1 MEIVL
6 APISSTPLT
15 TLKAAQRQ
23 LLLKPLDA
31 AVFLAPWPTA
41 TPVTPGSMTDAT
53 GNLLPLPA
61 AYQSVGLI
69 DKKSGVSFAR
79 AVTAAP
85 IEAYGEMQPV
95 RDDIT
100 SDVTSLEFEPQ
111 QISLLNLALTTNT
124 NLSSV
129 QANSAN
135 GEVGFWQPA
144 TPQINYYSAVVIGK
158 DGTDANPTYIFKIMP
173 KVAVTKWGGEQWTP
187 TNLMSEKLT
196 LTAFKDDA
204 LGYAV
209 AHGFGGIGWQKLLS
223 TTGFK
228 YTATTVT
235 IAPMTV
241 THGTTSVSPLVVTD
255 QFGGIV
261 PIANCGFT
269 PAGGS
274 GLTVNAAGY
283 VIATAGATLGA
294 ATISVVYTPTGGSP
308 LAPVNANIN
317 VI

>member
-1 MEIVL
+1 MP
-6 APISSTPLT
+6 PISSTPLT

-31 AVFLAPWPTA
+31 AVFLAPWPTS
-41 TPVTPGSMTDAT
+41 TPVTPGNMTDAS

-69 DKKSGVSFAR
+69 DKKSGISFAR

-100 SDVTSLEFEPQ
+100 SDVTSIEFEPQ
-111 QISLLNLALTTNT
+111 QISLLNMALTTNT
-124 NLSSV
+124 NLSAV
-129 QANSAN
+129 QANSSS

-158 DGTDANPTYIFKIMP
+158 DGTDANPIYIFKIMP

-209 AHGFGGIGWQKLLS
+209 AHGFGGSGWKQLLAS
-223 TTGFK
+223 TGFK
-228 YTATTVT
+228 YNATGVTA
-235 IAPMTV
+235 APMTV
-241 THGTTSVSPLVVTD
+241 SRSTTSASPLVVSD
-255 QFGGIV
+255 QFGGV
-261 PIANCGFT
+261 VSNGNCVFT

-274 GLTVNAAGY
+274 GLTVNSAGY
-283 VIATAGATLGA
+283 VTTAANA
-294 ATISVVYTPTGGSP
+294 AVGNTTVGVVYTPAGGSALP
-308 LAPVNANIN
+308 SVNATITVN
-317 VI
+317 

>member
-1 MEIVL
+1 MEFVL
-6 APISSTPLT
+6 PPISSTPLT

-31 AVFLAPWPTA
+31 AVFLAPWPTS

-69 DKKSGVSFAR
+69 DKKSGINFAR
-79 AVTAAP
+79 AVTASP

-100 SDVTSLEFEPQ
+100 SDITTVEFEPQ
-111 QISLLNLALTTNT
+111 QTNLLNLALTTNT
-124 NLSSV
+124 NLAST
-129 QANSAN
+129 QAAAN

-158 DGTDANPTYIFKIMP
+158 DGTDANPIYIFKVMP

-187 TNLMSEKLT
+187 TNLMGEKLT
-196 LTAFKDDA
+196 LTAFKDDN

-209 AHGFGGIGWQKLLS
+209 AHGFGGTGWQKLLS
-223 TTGFK
+223 STGIK
-228 YTATTVT
+228 YTVSA
-235 IAPMTV
+235 IAPAPITV
-241 THGTTSVSPLVVTD
+241 ARSTTTSSPIVVTD
-255 QFGGIV
+255 QFGGV
-261 PIANCGFT
+261 LPNANCAFT
-269 PAGGS
+269 PAAGS
-274 GLTVNAAGY
+274 NVTVSAAGFVTAAANAAVGN
-283 VIATAGATLGA
+283 T
-294 ATISVVYTPTGGSP
+294 TIGVVYTPTGGAALPS
-308 LAPVNANIN
+308 VNCA
-317 VI
+317 VTVQ